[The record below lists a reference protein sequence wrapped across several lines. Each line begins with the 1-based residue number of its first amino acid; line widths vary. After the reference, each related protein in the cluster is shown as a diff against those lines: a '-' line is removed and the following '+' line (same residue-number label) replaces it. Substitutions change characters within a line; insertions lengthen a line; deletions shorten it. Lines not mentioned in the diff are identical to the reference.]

1 MPRLGPQPIV
11 RWQPPMARHQRR
23 RRRRWLAATAAGLA
37 LICLAAGVHYGLSP
51 APRLIWNP
59 SASAPVGLW
68 RVHPGAPVSAG
79 DMVLATTPEAVR
91 WLAAE
96 RRYLPGNVPLLK
108 RVAAVRGDY
117 ICALDE
123 AVHVNGRLAAYRR
136 AADPQGRPLPWWRD
150 CRPLRDG
157 EYLLLMDAP
166 DSFDGRYFGPVEA
179 GAIIGRARP
188 LWVR

>member
-1 MPRLGPQPIV
+1 MRRPGPQPIV
-11 RWQPPMARHQRR
+11 RRRPSPVREQRR
-23 RRRRWLAATAAGLA
+23 RTRRWLAATVAGLA
-37 LICLAAGVHYGLSP
+37 LVGLLAALDHAGRP

-68 RVHPGAPVSAG
+68 RVHPGAAVTVG
-79 DMVLATTPEAVR
+79 DMVLARMPETVR
-91 WLAAE
+91 QLAAE

-108 RVAAVRGDY
+108 RVAAVRGDHV
-117 ICALDE
+117 CALGE
-123 AVHVNGRLAAYRR
+123 TLAVNGRAVARRR
-136 AADPQGRPLPWWRD
+136 AADAQARPLPWWRG
-150 CRPLRDG
+150 CRALRDG

-179 GAIIGRARP
+179 AAIIGRATP